1 MDILRTGGDMRQPRT
16 ALFAGVSMWT
26 LTPKI
31 LLAHFQ
37 RNNVSITP
45 VIWRR
50 QSPLISEY
58 ARHNSYKYES
68 ER

>member
-1 MDILRTGGDMRQPRT
+1 MNILRTGGDMRQPRT
-16 ALFAGVSMWT
+16 ALFAGGSTWT

-45 VIWRR
+45 VTWGRP
-50 QSPLISEY
+50 SSLISDY

>member
-16 ALFAGVSMWT
+16 ALFAGDSTWT

-31 LLAHFQ
+31 LLAYFQ

-50 QSPLISEY
+50 QSSLISDY
-58 ARHNSYKYES
+58 ARHNSHKYEP